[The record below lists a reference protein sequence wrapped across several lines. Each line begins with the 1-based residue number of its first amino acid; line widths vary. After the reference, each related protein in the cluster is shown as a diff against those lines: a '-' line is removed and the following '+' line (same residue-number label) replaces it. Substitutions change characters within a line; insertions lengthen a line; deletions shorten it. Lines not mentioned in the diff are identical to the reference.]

1 MHVRASRGI
10 EFIFRCDPVFFGSPM
25 HATEI
30 LAEAASVGAIAERER
45 VAAQQ
50 VVTMQLDGSV
60 LSGKAKDELAG
71 LILKTIAEAVLVVA
85 ADGRVVGFNAKAS
98 AMFGYPDDAFL
109 GLSVEALIPERFR
122 RKHRMMREGFSADS
136 PPRMMGSNRD
146 LYALRRDGSE
156 FPVEAGLGP
165 MIADGDAYVI
175 VSLVDMTARK
185 RAEEEVLRLNARMAD
200 LLEARTMVLEDTR
213 QTLHARTLELRDAL
227 ARLADAERRKAEQ
240 ERKRLSLELH
250 DEIGQQLTA
259 LSINFEMIHRR
270 CTDPAAAV
278 PIRNASE
285 IIKGLFASIRE
296 IVTQLRPPQLDDLG
310 LPAALRWHLD
320 RVRQTSFL
328 KITFDENLGDARL
341 PPDVEMSCFRIV
353 QESITNTLRH
363 ASARVLEVRITR
375 APGQIGL
382 SISDDGVGFDADR
395 LGADSDRCGHFGLAG
410 MRERVLGMQGR
421 FAVITAPGLGCRI
434 QVDIPVAPLTDQVAS

>member
-1 MHVRASRGI
+1 MQ
-10 EFIFRCDPVFFGSPM
+10 
-25 HATEI
+25 ATEI

-45 VAAQQ
+45 VAAQR
-50 VVTMQLDGSV
+50 VVTMQLDGSI
-60 LSGKAKDELAG
+60 LTGKAKDELAG
-71 LILKTIAEAVLVVA
+71 LILKTIAEAVLVVD
-85 ADGRVVGFNAKAS
+85 ADGRIVGFNAKAS
-98 AMFGYPDDAFL
+98 AMFGYPDDEFL

-122 RKHRMMREGFSADS
+122 HRHRAMREGFSADS
-136 PPRMMGSNRD
+136 SPRMMGSNRD
-146 LYALRRDGSE
+146 LYALRGDGSE

-165 MIADGDAYVI
+165 MIADGNAYVI

-213 QTLHARTLELRDAL
+213 QTLHTRTLELRDAL

-278 PIRNASE
+278 PIRNVSE

-328 KITFDENLGDARL
+328 KIALDENLGDARL

-363 ASARVLEVRITR
+363 ASARVLQVRITR
-375 APGQIGL
+375 ASGLIGL
-382 SISDDGVGFDADR
+382 SISDDGVGFDADQ
-395 LGADSDRCGHFGLAG
+395 LGADSDRFGHFGLAG

-434 QVDIPVAPLTDQVAS
+434 QVDIPVAPLADKVAS